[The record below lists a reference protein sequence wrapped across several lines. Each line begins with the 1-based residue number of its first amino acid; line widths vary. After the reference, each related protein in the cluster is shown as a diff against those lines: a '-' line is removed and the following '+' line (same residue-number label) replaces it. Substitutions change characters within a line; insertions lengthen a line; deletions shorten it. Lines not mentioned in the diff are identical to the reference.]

1 MPDQGLPI
9 FSHRLASG
17 FWSSSSLVDPLII
30 KYGIN
35 LGWAEILDVSLSF
48 FYHGCGNFFERISYR
63 LAKFDRD
70 NPSRCAAWLPF
81 ANVNV
86 DFFIQVPSGKLT

>member
-48 FYHGCGNFFERISYR
+48 FLPWLWRFF
-63 LAKFDRD
+63 
-70 NPSRCAAWLPF
+70 
-81 ANVNV
+81 
-86 DFFIQVPSGKLT
+86 